1 MTTLVKVS
9 MRRKRAKILLSDQQP
24 LRLQAIGRKNSATQ
38 SLVLRAKIILLAEVL
53 QDNKAVAME
62 LDVSAQLVGKWCH
75 RWNDLIAE
83 NSA

>member
-1 MTTLVKVS
+1 MATLVKAS
-9 MRRKRAKILLSDQQP
+9 IRRKRAKILLSYQQQ
-24 LRLQAIGRKNSATQ
+24 LRQAIGRKNSATQ

-62 LDVSAQLVGKWCH
+62 LNFSAQLVGKWCYC
-75 RWNDLIAE
+75 WNDLIAK